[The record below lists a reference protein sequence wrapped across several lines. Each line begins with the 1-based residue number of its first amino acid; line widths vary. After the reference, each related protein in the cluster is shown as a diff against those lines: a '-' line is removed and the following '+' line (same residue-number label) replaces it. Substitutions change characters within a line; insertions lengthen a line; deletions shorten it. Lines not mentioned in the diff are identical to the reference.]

1 MRLGLVAHAA
11 FTNPVC
17 MAALHS
23 RAQCIVKSC
32 TSASDGLAACR
43 VSRQPSL
50 ALTQPTARQRQE

>member
-32 TSASDGLAACR
+32 TSDGLAACR

-50 ALTQPTARQRQE
+50 ASTQPTARQRQE